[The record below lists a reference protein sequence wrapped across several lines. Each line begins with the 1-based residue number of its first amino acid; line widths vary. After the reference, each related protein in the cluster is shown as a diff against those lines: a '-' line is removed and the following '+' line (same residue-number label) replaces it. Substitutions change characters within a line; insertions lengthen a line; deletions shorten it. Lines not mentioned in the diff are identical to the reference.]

1 MLAPGFRPDLFPST
15 PILMLS
21 AMEKEVRLLRA
32 YVLVS
37 TAVLTVLSLAAFS
50 RASQSQ
56 RFSEIDVERINVRE
70 KDGTL
75 RLVIANASR
84 SPAPVSKGKVFG
96 EPGGRPGLIFYN
108 DEGGENGGLGFAGRL
123 EKGKVN
129 SFGSLTFDQYNQDQV
144 VALQYTE
151 EDGQRRAGLTVL
163 DRPDVALADVI
174 ERQRVV
180 RAMPEGPAKDS
191 AWARLSAYQ
200 GGVPFGAPRLFVGR
214 DPSKSAVITLSDKTG
229 RVRLRLMV
237 DSAGESSVA
246 FLDDKGRVTYS
257 IPAHADPTGVNPRF

>member
-1 MLAPGFRPDLFPST
+1 MQ
-15 PILMLS
+15 
-21 AMEKEVRLLRA
+21 KELRVLRA
-32 YVLVS
+32 YVFVS
-37 TAVLTVLSLAAFS
+37 TTLLAALALAAFS
-50 RASQSQ
+50 RGGQKT
-56 RFSEIDVERINVRE
+56 RFSEIDVERINVVE

-75 RLVIANASR
+75 RLVIANSAR

-123 EKGKVN
+123 KGSKVN

-144 VALQYTE
+144 VALQYSE
-151 EDGQRRAGLTVL
+151 EAGQRRAGLTIL

-174 ERQRVV
+174 ERQRLV

-214 DPSKSAVITLSDKTG
+214 DPSKSALITLSDKTG

-237 DSAGESSVA
+237 DSAGGSSLA

-257 IPAHADPTGVNPRF
+257 LPAQITPTPDGVPPF